1 MFSSA
6 RNTPM
11 PPTDSMH
18 GNTCI
23 RRGGSLFTK
32 LFMVLLLTGICI
44 NIVVAGFIANMFR
57 NPERHPFFR
66 LFPQFVSY
74 IADDLGSPP
83 DRGKA
88 ARIASQ
94 TGLSIRYESPDG
106 GWTTDAPPDHMPPAQ
121 HLKLRRWVED
131 PRFQLGWRH
140 GIRVIAIDMPRGR
153 LIVEHRMH
161 RADEMFET
169 GFIVM
174 LIALLSI
181 IVASSFL
188 VLRWILKPV
197 RQLTTGVHEV
207 GSGNLDYTVPVK
219 SGDEFGELTDA
230 FNAMTGRI
238 RDMLASR
245 ERLILD
251 VSHELRSPLTRMKVA
266 LEFLPDDRTRE
277 SLRQDVSE
285 MESMVTEV
293 LEAARLK
300 SGSGQ
305 PKIRAVNLADIATR
319 VASEFD
325 AEKHE
330 AAIVNAEGAA
340 TVQADPDL
348 IARVLRN
355 LVRNALAHSGQ
366 CGEPVKITFADLP
379 DYALLRVTDSGSGI
393 PAADLPHIFEPFY
406 RADRSRSRHT
416 GGYGL
421 GLSLCRTIMEAHG
434 GRIEAESEPG
444 KTTTFALYFR
454 K

>member
-1 MFSSA
+1 
-6 RNTPM
+6 
-11 PPTDSMH
+11 MH
-18 GNTCI
+18 KNTCI
-23 RRGGSLFTK
+23 RRSGSLFTK
-32 LFMVLLLTGICI
+32 LFMVLLLAGICI

-74 IADDLGSPP
+74 IASDLGSPP
-83 DRGKA
+83 DREKA
-88 ARIASQ
+88 ARIARH
-94 TGLSIRYESPDG
+94 TGLSIRYESQDG
-106 GWTTDAPPDHMPPAQ
+106 NWSTENSADHMADHMASPPRMELQ
-121 HLKLRRWVED
+121 RWVED

-140 GIRVIAIDMPRGR
+140 GIRVIALDMPRGR

-161 RADEMFET
+161 RAGEMFET

-174 LIALLSI
+174 LVALLSI

-197 RQLTTGVHEV
+197 RLLTNGAHEV
-207 GSGNLDYTVPVK
+207 GAGNLDYTVPVK
-219 SGDEFGELTDA
+219 SGDEFGELTNA
-230 FNAMTGRI
+230 FNAMTARI
-238 RDMLASR
+238 RDMLESR

-266 LEFLPDDRTRE
+266 LEFLSDDRTRE

-293 LEAARLK
+293 LETARLK
-300 SGSGQ
+300 SESGRPVMQ
-305 PKIRAVNLADIATR
+305 DLNLADIAAS
-319 VASEFD
+319 VAREF
-325 AEKHE
+325 ETE
-330 AAIVNAEGAA
+330 TSSIEIVK
-340 TVQADPDL
+340 PDL
-348 IARVLRN
+348 AGTVRADADLAARVLRN
-355 LVRNALAHSGQ
+355 LVRNALTHSGK
-366 CGEPVKITFADLP
+366 CGGPVMITFDLQP
-379 DYALLRVTDSGSGI
+379 DHAIIRVTDSGSGI

-434 GRIEAESEPG
+434 GRIEAESVPG
-444 KTTTFALYFR
+444 KATTFTLYFR